1 MAKTFFFDHIYP
13 FMVLFDFIDHILLY
27 LPIFY
32 YPIHYSW
39 LIYVNNQTRPIL
51 AHNYPLIYINLHVQY
66 GSNLIRTFGVK
77 IQNLKKKKLGVGGN
91 NQTGPILANIYPLI
105 YINLHVKYGKYL
117 IRTFWVKIQI
127 WRFIFSGSWGHYIKS
142 RVPGHQ
148 NVSKCIF
155 HHSGDIYIHME
166 KQLLKKCLNKR
177 PLGLTAPLS
186 NCLCYTND
194 V

>member
-1 MAKTFFFDHIYP
+1 MEAISYE
-13 FMVLFDFIDHILLY
+13 
-27 LPIFY
+27 
-32 YPIHYSW
+32 
-39 LIYVNNQTRPIL
+39 
-51 AHNYPLIYINLHVQY
+51 PLELK
-66 GSNLIRTFGVK
+66 FK
-77 IQNLKKKKLGVGGN
+77 IWRKKILGVGGN

-166 KQLLKKCLNKR
+166 KQLLKKCLKNAYLWLFEGPWEGPSVIRLGVSCSPGILSPISLYMWNKEAR
-177 PLGLTAPLS
+177 W
-186 NCLCYTND
+186 
-194 V
+194 